1 MEQQK
6 QQKISIAII
15 GAGYVGMSLG
25 ALLAQAYKVS
35 FLDINLEV
43 IKKINANESPLQNEE
58 TTQFLKNNT
67 LDISASSDPKISL
80 DQADFI
86 IISTPTDFNN
96 GQNSFDITS
105 VEASIQEAIKY
116 SPNALIVIKSTVPVG
131 FTNNMKLKYSSAKII
146 FCPEFLREGEA
157 LHDNRYPSRIII
169 GGSERDG
176 TEFANILQEISEV
189 DNTPILFMD
198 PAEAESVKLFANT
211 YLAMRV
217 AYFNELDNFSMSHDL
232 ETINIIS
239 GISLDPRIG
248 DFYNNPSFGYGG
260 YCLPK
265 DTQQLLSNFEDTPHD
280 LIQATIDS
288 NKSRKIFIADHILSL
303 SPKVVGIFQLA
314 MKSGSDNSRF
324 SAILDIINLLKSK
337 RLEVIIYEPLISE
350 SNFLGCLVENNFET
364 FAKRASLIIANRQ
377 HENLEPFKHKVFS
390 RDIFRNN

>member
-1 MEQQK
+1 MEQHH
-6 QQKISIAII
+6 QKISIAII
-15 GAGYVGMSLG
+15 GAGYVGLSLG
-25 ALLAQAYKVS
+25 ALFGQSHKVS
-35 FLDINLEV
+35 FLDINQVV
-43 IKKINANESPLQNEE
+43 INKINAHESPLQNNE
-58 TTQFLKNNT
+58 TIQFFENNT
-67 LDISASSDPKISL
+67 LDISATSDPKIAL
-80 DQADFI
+80 DQVDYI
-86 IISTPTDFNN
+86 IISTPTDFDDK
-96 GQNSFDITS
+96 QNSFDVTS
-105 VEASIQEAIKY
+105 VEASIQKAIMY
-116 SPNALIVIKSTVPVG
+116 SPNALIIIKSTVPVG
-131 FTNNMKLKYSSAKII
+131 FTDQMKLKYSTSKII
-146 FCPEFLREGEA
+146 FCPEFLREGQA
-157 LHDNRYPSRIII
+157 LHDNLYPSRIII
-169 GGSERDG
+169 GGSKKDG
-176 TEFANILQEISEV
+176 ENFANMLKEIADV
-189 DNTPILFMD
+189 NNTPILFMNA
-198 PAEAESVKLFANT
+198 AEAESVKLFANT

-324 SAILDIINLLKSK
+324 SAILDIINLLKTK